1 VADTKT
7 SDLTPIAGVDI
18 VTGDQFIVLDVSDTT
33 QGPAGTLKIV
43 TRDELVVALQAAG
56 LGTVSSV
63 GLSVPTGLSVAGSP
77 VTGSGTLTV
86 TFAAGY
92 SIPTDVK
99 QGQWDTAYG
108 WGDHASAGYQ
118 VQLAEGAFT
127 DGDKTKLNHI
137 TVTQAVDL
145 DAIETRVNELDA
157 AVVLKGEWDASAGT
171 FPGGGTAQPG
181 DSWIV
186 STGGTVGGVA
196 FTADDR
202 IIAITDNA
210 STTVY
215 AANWHKADYT
225 DLVTS
230 VNGKTGAVTG
240 LLESSDI
247 GSTVQGYS
255 AVLAATTAPFLV
267 ADKAVVDSAIVDG
280 DFSTNGL
287 MLRTGVGT
295 YSTVANNSTNWDAA
309 YGWGDH
315 ASAGYLTNAV
325 TSVALSVPTGLQVS
339 GSPITGTGTFV
350 VTFQSGYSIPTT
362 AKQGQW
368 DAAYGWGNHSGLY
381 LALAGSGN
389 KSVSGVPYIPETTL
403 TDGATI
409 TWNFATANVE
419 AVVTLGGN
427 RTLAMSNIP
436 PAGTWAT
443 LRVVQGSSTA
453 RTLAFGSG
461 IDAGDVGTPT
471 YSSGSGKEDLLS
483 FRSNGTVM
491 QFVGKVGGYA

>member
-1 VADTKT
+1 
-7 SDLTPIAGVDI
+7 
-18 VTGDQFIVLDVSDTT
+18 
-33 QGPAGTLKIV
+33 
-43 TRDELVVALQAAG
+43 
-56 LGTVSSV
+56 
-63 GLSVPTGLSVAGSP
+63 
-77 VTGSGTLTV
+77 GSGTLTV

-247 GSTVQGYS
+247 GSTVQGY
-255 AVLAATTAPFLV
+255 
-267 ADKAVVDSAIVDG
+267 
-280 DFSTNGL
+280 
-287 MLRTGVGT
+287 
-295 YSTVANNSTNWDAA
+295 
-309 YGWGDH
+309 
-315 ASAGYLTNAV
+315 
-325 TSVALSVPTGLQVS
+325 
-339 GSPITGTGTFV
+339 
-350 VTFQSGYSIPTT
+350 
-362 AKQGQW
+362 
-368 DAAYGWGNHSGLY
+368 
-381 LALAGSGN
+381 
-389 KSVSGVPYIPETTL
+389 
-403 TDGATI
+403 
-409 TWNFATANVE
+409 
-419 AVVTLGGN
+419 
-427 RTLAMSNIP
+427 
-436 PAGTWAT
+436 
-443 LRVVQGSSTA
+443 
-453 RTLAFGSG
+453 
-461 IDAGDVGTPT
+461 
-471 YSSGSGKEDLLS
+471 
-483 FRSNGTVM
+483 
-491 QFVGKVGGYA
+491 